1 MKVAIL
7 GDTHFGARNDS
18 PHFARFF
25 ERFYRD
31 IFFPYLE
38 KENIIHVVQLGDVF
52 DRRKYI
58 NFQTLETA
66 KKVFFEQLNR
76 DYTSWLLVGNHD
88 VYYKNTND
96 VNSLKLLLGE
106 YHNINVVNEPCEVE
120 FEDTSFMMIPWI
132 CDENRQQIMTAVSQS
147 RSQVLCG
154 HLELQGFE
162 MYKGQI
168 IDHGMDPSVFKRF
181 ELVVSGH
188 YHHKSQGRNV
198 VYTGTPYEMT
208 WSDYSDIKGFH
219 VFDTDTRELTFISNP
234 FILFHKIH
242 YDDLDKG
249 TMYIDGFDIQ
259 DLEGC
264 FVKLIVRNKTNPFMF
279 DTFVDRL
286 EKVGVVDLQVVED
299 HFHMDL
305 EADDDIVNE
314 AEDTM
319 TIFKKYIDTTEMSVD
334 KTKLNTL
341 LRDLYEEALNLE

>member
-132 CDENRQQIMTAVSQS
+132 CDENRQQIMTAVGQS

-208 WSDYSDIKGFH
+208 WSDYSDVKGFH

-234 FILFHKIH
+234 FTLFHKIH

-249 TMYIDGFDIQ
+249 SMYIDGFDIQ

-264 FVKLIVRNKTNPFMF
+264 FVKLIVRNKTNPFLF